1 MPIYE
6 FFCPDCFTLY
16 NFFSATIDTAAR
28 PDCPRCGRKELE
40 RRPSRFATLKGGK
53 DKDDEGA
60 DENDPFAGMDEE
72 RMERAMMALGSEFE
86 GMDENAEPD
95 PRQLSRMLRKFTEVT
110 GLEAGPR
117 LVEMMSRL
125 ERGDDPDAL
134 EDELGG
140 GEGDDDLADFFALKK
155 KVLGAR
161 SRRPKVDETLYFL

>member
-6 FFCPDCFTLY
+6 FFCPDCFTVY
-16 NFFSATIDTAAR
+16 NFFSATIDTGAR

-40 RRPSRFATLKGGK
+40 RRPSRFATIKAGRSE
-53 DKDDEGA
+53 DEGA
-60 DENDPFAGMDEE
+60 DANDPFAGLDEE
-72 RMERAMMALGSEFE
+72 RMEKAMMSLGSEFE

-117 LVEMMSRL
+117 LVEMMTRL

-155 KVLGAR
+155 KALGAR

>member
-6 FFCPDCFTLY
+6 FFCPDCFTVY
-16 NFFSATIDTAAR
+16 SFFSAAIDTAAR

-40 RRPSRFATLKGGK
+40 RRPSRFATLKLGGS
-53 DKDDEGA
+53 DESA
-60 DENDPFAGMDEE
+60 PDENDPFAGMDEE
-72 RMERAMMALGSEFE
+72 RMERAMMELGSEFE

-95 PRQLSRMLRKFTEVT
+95 PRQISRMLRKFSEVT

-117 LVEMMSRL
+117 LQEMLARL

-134 EDELGG
+134 EQELGG
-140 GEGDDDLADFFALKK
+140 GEGDDDLADFFALKT

-161 SRRPKVDETLYFL
+161 ARKPKVDETLYFL

>member
-6 FFCPDCFTLY
+6 FFCPDCFTVY
-16 NFFSATIDTAAR
+16 SFFTATPRTDAR

-40 RRPSRFATLKGGK
+40 RRPSRFATIKPGK
-53 DKDDEGA
+53 SDDEGL
-60 DENDPFAGMDEE
+60 DENDPFAGMDED
-72 RMERAMMALGSEFE
+72 RMERAMMELGSEFE

-95 PRQLSRMLRKFTEVT
+95 PRQISRMLRKFSEVT

-117 LVEMMSRL
+117 LNEMLARL

-155 KVLGAR
+155 KVLG
-161 SRRPKVDETLYFL
+161 SRAKRPKVDETLYFL

>member
-6 FFCPDCFTLY
+6 FFCPDCFTVY
-16 NFFSATIDTAAR
+16 NFFSATIDTVVR

-53 DKDDEGA
+53 GDDEGA

-72 RMERAMMALGSEFE
+72 RMEQAMMSLGSEFE

-117 LVEMMSRL
+117 LQEMMTRL

-155 KVLGAR
+155 KLLGAR
-161 SRRPKVDETLYFL
+161 NRRPKVDETLYFL